1 MKWVRLWWGLRFRMV
16 LLNFG
21 VWFLTT
27 ALLWSTATK
36 LVDRG
41 YEQLERS
48 EFDATIRR
56 ARGIVESR
64 LQAVDMKAHDWAEW
78 NDLAEW
84 LVDGNP
90 SFLAENIS
98 DSVLA
103 ILKERDHGF
112 FRKDRSVAALYSY
125 DVRTRRP
132 LVPDTACME
141 RVVAGLEDA
150 SLGLHLCGD
159 SLELFSARPVRH
171 ALHPGE
177 RFGWIVIGH
186 RIDKLEDA
194 YFSSVLGKPTTIR
207 ISDSGDTVVL
217 RDDSTALLSFDMPI
231 VGSRSRARVRI
242 EQERTIHF
250 VAHRIRRSLSIV
262 LIVGLLVGSVVSL
275 FFFERLV
282 ILRIL
287 RLSGDVVAYGKASS
301 SSSRIF
307 GDGGGDEIGA
317 LGRAIDRLVLRLV
330 GVQERLEDSLDAAQA
345 GIRAKGAFLATMSHD
360 LRTPLNGMIG
370 LTEFLA
376 KTRLDAS
383 QREAIE
389 LLRGGSENLLAMIN
403 DILTYSR
410 SETGTIEL
418 LPEAVSTEKLFHQP
432 VRILAP
438 MAHRQGIDITLS
450 FDLDLP
456 SHLYVDSER
465 VRQVLH
471 NLVGNAVKF
480 TEHGEVGLRVGA
492 LADGKVMVSV
502 CDTGPGIPQAVI
514 GTIFDPFVQV
524 SAEDAK
530 RRGGTGLGLAIAH
543 KLVEQMGGR
552 LEVRSVE
559 GEGSDFSFA
568 MDAPACAPGGPLVP
582 RQFPW
587 AGCDA
592 VAVMVQRASLRG
604 IVLDLVSHIGL
615 EAVELPVPESA
626 LAVSESA
633 RMGALIADIES
644 LGEESLTFLP
654 IIRSHPAFA
663 DVPIVLLSRTDLL
676 DDDGIRR
683 HDSVQAILRRPVSP
697 SQLVD
702 ALEKATRPRARI
714 LAHVSN
720 QFLWTMVS
728 GMLGNRGHHVEQ
740 VGVEED
746 ESTQADVPWDVL
758 LLDGDSQDLHGE
770 WERLRRWHPG
780 VTLVQL
786 GGDTVLP
793 GADRIE
799 RPFTSEALCQHVEGI
814 AHRNRM
820 CRKTARGV

>member
-1 MKWVRLWWGLRFRMV
+1 MRGPRLWWGLRFRMA
-16 LLNFG
+16 LLSFG
-21 VWFLTT
+21 VWFLTA
-27 ALLWSTATK
+27 ALLWSTATT

-41 YEQLERS
+41 YDQLEQR

-64 LQAVDMKAHDWAEW
+64 LQSVDMKGHDWAEW

-84 LVDGNP
+84 LEDGNP

-103 ILKERDHGF
+103 ILRERDHGF
-112 FRKDRSVAALYSY
+112 FRKDRSVAAMYSF
-125 DVRTRRP
+125 DVRNRRP
-132 LVPDTACME
+132 LAPDTSCMDQ
-141 RVVAGLEDA
+141 VVAGLNGA
-150 SLGLHLCGD
+150 VLGIYKCGD
-159 SLELFSARPVRH
+159 SLAMFSARPVHH

-177 RFGWIVIGH
+177 RFGWFVIGH
-186 RIDKLEDA
+186 RIDEQEEG

-207 ISDSGDTVVL
+207 ISDRDDSVVL
-217 RDDSTALLSFDMPI
+217 RDDSIALLSFDVPI
-231 VGSRSRARVRI
+231 VGTRSHARVQI

-250 VAHRIRRSLSIV
+250 VAHRIRRNLSFV
-262 LIVGLLVGSVVSL
+262 LILGLFLGSAVSL
-275 FFFERLV
+275 FFLERLV
-282 ILRIL
+282 IRRIV
-287 RLSGDVVAYGKASS
+287 RLSGDVVAHGEASS
-301 SSSRIF
+301 PSRTF
-307 GDGGGDEIGA
+307 GDGGDDEIGA
-317 LGRAIDRLVLRLV
+317 LGRAIDQLVLRLV
-330 GVQERLEDSLDAAQA
+330 GVQERLEESLDAAQA

-403 DILTYSR
+403 DILTFSR

-456 SHLYVDSER
+456 SHLCVDSER

-480 TEHGEVGLRVGA
+480 TDHGEVGLRVKG
-492 LADGKVMVSV
+492 LADGRVMVSV

-524 SAEDAK
+524 STEDAK

-543 KLVEQMGGR
+543 KLVDQMGGR

-559 GEGSDFSFA
+559 GEGCEFSFA
-568 MDAPACAPGGPLVP
+568 MDAPACAPVSPLVS

-587 AGCDA
+587 AGCDS
-592 VAVMVQRASLRG
+592 VAVLVQRASLRG
-604 IVLDLVSHIGL
+604 IVLDLVAHVGL
-615 EAVELPVPESA
+615 KAVELPVPEAA

-633 RMGALIADIES
+633 RMGALVADIES

-654 IIRSHPAFA
+654 IIRSHPAFSN
-663 DVPIVLLSRTDLL
+663 VPIVLLSRTDLL
-676 DDDGIRR
+676 ADDGIR
-683 HDSVQAILRRPVSP
+683 HHGAIQTILRRPVSP

-702 ALEKATRPRARI
+702 ALERATRPDARV

-720 QFLWTMVS
+720 PFLWTMVS
-728 GMLGNRGHHVEQ
+728 GMLGSRGHHVEL
-740 VGVEED
+740 VGIEED
-746 ESTQADVPWDVL
+746 ESTQTEVFFDAL
-758 LLDGDSQDLHGE
+758 LLDGDSHDLREE

-780 VTLVQL
+780 VAFIQL
-786 GGDTVLP
+786 GGDAVLP

-799 RPFTSEALCQHVEGI
+799 RPFTSEALCQRIEGI
-814 AHRNRM
+814 AHRNRLS
-820 CRKTARGV
+820 RKGARGV